1 MKGQAVVCTATD
13 SATLCLEHT
22 KGIFLEVRPEDKYVS
37 DDEEEVHSEASS
49 KVCIPPCHEYLA
61 KVTRHSPLRPA
72 LARDTNPA

>member
-22 KGIFLEVRPEDKYVS
+22 KGIFLEVQPEDKYVS

-49 KVCIPPCHEYLA
+49 KVCISPCHEYLGESHQ
-61 KVTRHSPLRPA
+61 TFPPSPGP
-72 LARDTNPA
+72 DMQD